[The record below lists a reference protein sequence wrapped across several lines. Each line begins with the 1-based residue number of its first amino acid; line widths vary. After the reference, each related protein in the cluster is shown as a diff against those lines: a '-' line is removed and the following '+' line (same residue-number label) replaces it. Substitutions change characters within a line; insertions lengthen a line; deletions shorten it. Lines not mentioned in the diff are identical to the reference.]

1 MVAGGLG
8 PPGPWPVAD
17 EFGDRARDGDPA
29 ILDAAAEVLSEL
41 HRAKTSARR
50 SLRTD
55 VERLVIEDAGD
66 RVAALLA
73 VEHDLRQAG
82 CVADLVLREAPARQI
97 EIKLAAPAG

>member
-1 MVAGGLG
+1 
-8 PPGPWPVAD
+8 
-17 EFGDRARDGDPA
+17 
-29 ILDAAAEVLSEL
+29 VLTEL

-73 VEHDLRQAG
+73 VEDDLRQAG

-97 EIKLAAPAG
+97 EIELATPTA